1 MLKIKVKILAI
12 QAMIGNKTLVESR
25 EKRLNSL
32 TFNITVKNIS
42 LLKNP
47 LNGGSPAMEKLPIKA
62 TEKETGM
69 KTISPPRR
77 LMSRVPILKSRI
89 PTIIYKA
96 WLIVI
101 LECRESELT
110 PNKLMIKPSWLI
122 VEYASKA
129 FKSVSLIAEN
139 APQNKVIN
147 PTKLTV

>member
-1 MLKIKVKILAI
+1 KVKILAI

-62 TEKETGM
+62 TEKKTSM
-69 KTISPPRR
+69 KTISSPKR

-89 PTIIYKA
+89 PIIINKA
-96 WLIVI
+96 PLNVKLLTKSNKAAKAACVYNAWVIVI
-101 LECRESELT
+101 LECRE
-110 PNKLMIKPSWLI
+110 
-122 VEYASKA
+122 
-129 FKSVSLIAEN
+129 
-139 APQNKVIN
+139 
-147 PTKLTV
+147 